1 MSSRAS
7 RTPISLPEYLAPRGL
22 RLESQLHFC
31 RSALACG
38 NALAT
43 QGQLESASRDVWV
56 IEDAAI
62 GIQRD
67 LANLEDAERL
77 ERYHKQLT
85 QVLRELTVLR
95 EYLGIPPG
103 FS

>member
-1 MSSRAS
+1 M
-7 RTPISLPEYLAPRGL
+7 
-22 RLESQLHFC
+22 
-31 RSALACG
+31 
-38 NALAT
+38 
-43 QGQLESASRDVWV
+43 

-62 GIQRD
+62 GIQRA

-85 QVLRELTVLR
+85 QVLRELTELR